1 MTTPEIE
8 ELKRLVEEHYGKHL
22 TTTTDFEEFSV
33 ILRLR
38 HEIFVSPATLKRLY
52 GYVSDSHKPR
62 VATLDQLAVYIGHK
76 SFSHFVQWLKNS
88 TRYNSSFF
96 NARQLISDTLS
107 EGDKVEIGWAPNRQL
122 FLTYLGHSTYRV
134 EESRNSK
141 MQVGDKFITG
151 CFIIGQPLFLPYLL
165 RNNER
170 TAPFVAGRNGGLTVA
185 RVREK

>member
-1 MTTPEIE
+1 M
-8 ELKRLVEEHYGKHL
+8 K
-22 TTTTDFEEFSV
+22 
-33 ILRLR
+33 
-38 HEIFVSPATLKRLY
+38 
-52 GYVSDSHKPR
+52 
-62 VATLDQLAVYIGHK
+62 
-76 SFSHFVQWLKNS
+76 WLKNS

-96 NARQLISDTLS
+96 NAHQLISDTLS

-185 RVREK
+185 RVSEK